1 MLTAFMVFQLALDAL
16 LVVIVVLGALRR
28 AAAPSPPAPPPEW
41 YRELVALSQDV
52 LLATEPMLDAL
63 ERQGGPPARAL
74 APSAARVEP
83 PAAPAPGA
91 SAVRSERHRQALAL
105 VHAGARD
112 DEVIRASGL
121 ASWELKLIKN
131 ILATESVT
139 S

>member
-1 MLTAFMVFQLALDAL
+1 MLTAFVVFQLALDAL
-16 LVVIVVLGALRR
+16 LVLFLAIGALRR
-28 AAAPSPPAPPPEW
+28 AAAPPPPDTPPEW

-63 ERQGGPPARAL
+63 ERREAPPARTSEAGAAPARTEPPP
-74 APSAARVEP
+74 APSA
-83 PAAPAPGA
+83 
-91 SAVRSERHRQALAL
+91 SALKSERHRQAFAL
-105 VHAGARD
+105 LHAGARD